1 MLIPDI
7 DRAIVS
13 INEKKKNRK
22 LFCTKGSEAIGHYV
36 DFFVGRR
43 NIPGQRLDYTART
56 L

>member
-1 MLIPDI
+1 MLIQDI

-13 INEKKKNRK
+13 INEKKTRK
-22 LFCTKGSEAIGHYV
+22 LFCTKGSEAIGQYV

-43 NIPGQRLDYTART
+43 NIPGQRLDYIAQT